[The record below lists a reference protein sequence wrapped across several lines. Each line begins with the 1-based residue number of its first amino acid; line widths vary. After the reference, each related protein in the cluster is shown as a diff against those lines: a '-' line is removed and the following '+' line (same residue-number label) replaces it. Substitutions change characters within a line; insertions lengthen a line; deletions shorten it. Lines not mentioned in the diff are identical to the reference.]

1 MKFSKG
7 FTLIELIV
15 VMAVFLLIIG
25 TALGIFISIVFHQRR
40 ILAQQELLSQ
50 ASYVVE
56 YMAKGFR
63 MAGKDLAGDCVGEG
77 YTYKLQNFSD
87 GAWQSIKF
95 INQSDNN
102 TCQEFFLDGSV
113 LKERKNGAD
122 PVQVTG
128 ANLKINSLKFS
139 INGNEPSDQS
149 CEFAP
154 SESCGT
160 GQPRVTILLD
170 IKSQGDENQP
180 ETRVQTTVSQRDL
193 NK

>member
-1 MKFSKG
+1 MKSKG
-7 FTLIELIV
+7 FTLIEIIV

-25 TALGIFISIVFHQRR
+25 TALGIFISIVFNQRR

-77 YTYKLQNFSD
+77 YTYQLKNFSG
-87 GAWQSIKF
+87 GAWQGIKF
-95 INQSDNN
+95 VNQSDNN
-102 TCQEFFLDGSV
+102 ICQEFFLDGSV
-113 LKERKNGAD
+113 LKEKKNGGDA
-122 PVQVTG
+122 VQVTG
-128 ANLKINSLKFS
+128 ASLKINSLKFS
-139 INGNEPSDQS
+139 INGHDPSDQN

-180 ETRVQTTVSQRDL
+180 STIVQTTVSQRDL